1 MLIDIHIA
9 YGFLWPHWYQNERQ
23 ATLVVVQIVS
33 LWKPKIITYCLSFYK
48 KVAIPPLNH
57 SSSLSHWV
65 ASQGVRTLSLSIQY
79 L

>member
-9 YGFLWPHWYQNERQ
+9 YGFLWLHWYQNERQ

-33 LWKPKIITYCLSFYK
+33 LWKPKLITYCLFFLQ
-48 KVAIPPLNH
+48 KVAVPPLNH
-57 SSSLSHWV
+57 SSSLCHWV
-65 ASQGVRTLSLSIQY
+65 ASQGVCILPHRIQH